1 MSLRDL
7 AIERL
12 LAFDPKH
19 SIRQTLEL
27 LMAHVGADRSGVF
40 FCRGSVVDLFVGHGI
55 DQRSLD
61 WVRRSWE
68 TQREKIRDARP
79 IFDATR
85 CLWPLGDCAGPG
97 QVSAL
102 YVAGPSDVSVPTVRV
117 AMEALGGLL
126 QSALLAADGT
136 RQFSPAID
144 QYLVA
149 TPTDSILRRQLET
162 LLHEHEWNVS
172 RVSRIL
178 GVTRVTVY
186 ARMERLGIQRLR
198 VPKPR

>member
-1 MSLRDL
+1 
-7 AIERL
+7 
-12 LAFDPKH
+12 
-19 SIRQTLEL
+19 
-27 LMAHVGADRSGVF
+27 
-40 FCRGSVVDLFVGHGI
+40 
-55 DQRSLD
+55 
-61 WVRRSWE
+61 
-68 TQREKIRDARP
+68 
-79 IFDATR
+79 
-85 CLWPLGDCAGPG
+85 
-97 QVSAL
+97 
-102 YVAGPSDVSVPTVRV
+102 
-117 AMEALGGLL
+117 MEALGGLL